1 MSNII
6 IKCVEDLSNKCI
18 GQVSTITLFQNLL
31 LCLIFQTPNNGF
43 TYSIRKAPIFI
54 AEQEIPEKT
63 AGRVEER
70 NDKLSAN
77 AQVF

>member
-1 MSNII
+1 MLNAYYYVSYFQLQII
-6 IKCVEDLSNKCI
+6 GLH
-18 GQVSTITLFQNLL
+18 TISGKLQ
-31 LCLIFQTPNNGF
+31 
-43 TYSIRKAPIFI
+43 YFI
-54 AEQEIPEKT
+54 AEQEIPEIT